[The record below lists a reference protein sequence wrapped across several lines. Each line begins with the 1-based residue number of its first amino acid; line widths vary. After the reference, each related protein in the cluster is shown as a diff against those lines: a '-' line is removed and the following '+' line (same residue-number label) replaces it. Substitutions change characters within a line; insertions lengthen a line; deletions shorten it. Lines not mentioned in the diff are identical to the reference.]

1 LIPLVAV
8 VGVGIAM
15 FIAALLLLWYADAEN
30 EDYAAVF
37 AAFGAGLAG
46 AGGAVLAV
54 YRQAQIDE
62 RKARQAREAFRRVL
76 WSEASIAI
84 HCLVQVAG
92 VLHQVVTI
100 FANRGEISGVLY
112 EIRPSVIF
120 TGSVARYPELDPD
133 DIIALLFL
141 NQAIEVY
148 MRERAEFVLVSF
160 DVARDTPSSLAQYR
174 AERSLGAQWTLL
186 HGDGDGIRELA
197 ALLGVKYRQESD
209 GAFSHSNV
217 ITVLNP
223 QGEITYQRV
232 GLNGGVDEAASAL
245 VAASK

>member
-1 LIPLVAV
+1 MDRDRSLIPLVAV

-148 MRERAEFVLVSF
+148 MRERAEFVRRGPEGNTATEFRLLEGAVMGALQFVEEVVDRF
-160 DVARDTPSSLAQYR
+160 DPADKRGLR
-174 AERSLGAQWTLL
+174 AAAK
-186 HGDGDGIRELA
+186 A
-197 ALLGVKYRQESD
+197 ALERERAGDALGP
-209 GAFSHSNV
+209 
-217 ITVLNP
+217 I
-223 QGEITYQRV
+223 
-232 GLNGGVDEAASAL
+232 
-245 VAASK
+245 